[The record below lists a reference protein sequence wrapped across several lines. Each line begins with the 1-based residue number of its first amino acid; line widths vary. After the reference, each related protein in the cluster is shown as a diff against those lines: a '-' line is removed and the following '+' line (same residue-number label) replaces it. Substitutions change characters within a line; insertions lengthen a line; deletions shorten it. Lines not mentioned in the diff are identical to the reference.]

1 MQLKKGFTEDIERIC
16 RAAEDYVVEGNSV
29 DAYRKYKEA
38 LDIIPEPK
46 TSYETAT
53 WIFVSIG
60 DLYFKNG
67 QYDKARN
74 YFLEAKNCPN
84 GVSNPYVL
92 FRLGQTLVETNENSK
107 AEEFLLRAYMLVG
120 EDIFWD
126 EDEKY
131 YNVIKEMIKTDE
143 NDGGI
148 YWFLKSNVLLFFCIN
163 LY

>member
-16 RAAEDYVVEGNSV
+16 RAAEDYLVEGNTK

-53 WIFVSIG
+53 
-60 DLYFKNG
+60 DYF
-67 QYDKARN
+67 
-74 YFLEAKNCPN
+74 FEAKNCPN

-92 FRLGQTLVETNENSK
+92 FRLGQSLVEMNDESEAK
-107 AEEFLLRAYMLVG
+107 EFLLRAYMLVG
-120 EDIFWD
+120 DDIFCD

-131 YNVIKEMIKTDE
+131 YNVIKELVRTSGCDE
-143 NDGGI
+143 
-148 YWFLKSNVLLFFCIN
+148 
-163 LY
+163 

>member
-16 RAAEDYVVEGNSV
+16 RAAEDYLVEGNTK

-53 WIFVSIG
+53 WILVSIG
-60 DLYFKNG
+60 DMYFKNK
-67 QYDKARN
+67 QYEMARD
-74 YFLEAKNCPN
+74 YFFEAKNCPN

-92 FRLGQTLVETNENSK
+92 FRLGQSLVEMNDESEAK
-107 AEEFLLRAYMLVG
+107 EFLLRAYMLVG
-120 EDIFWD
+120 DDIFCD

-131 YNVIKEMIKTDE
+131 YNVIKELVRTSGSE
-143 NDGGI
+143 E
-148 YWFLKSNVLLFFCIN
+148 
-163 LY
+163 

>member
-16 RAAEDYVVEGNSV
+16 RAAEDYLIEGNTK

-53 WIFVSIG
+53 WILVSIG
-60 DLYFKNG
+60 DLYFKNK
-67 QYDKARN
+67 QYDMARD
-74 YFLEAKNCPN
+74 YFFEAKNCPN

-92 FRLGQTLVETNENSK
+92 FRLGQSLVEMNNQEQAK
-107 AEEFLLRAYMLVG
+107 EFLLRAYMLVG
-120 EDIFWD
+120 DDIFCD

-131 YNVIKEMIKTDE
+131 YNVISELIRTSDNE
-143 NDGGI
+143 E
-148 YWFLKSNVLLFFCIN
+148 
-163 LY
+163 

>member
-16 RAAEDYVVEGNSV
+16 RAAEDYLVEGNTK

-53 WIFVSIG
+53 WILVSIG
-60 DLYFKNG
+60 DMYFKNK
-67 QYDKARN
+67 QYDMARD
-74 YFLEAKNCPN
+74 YFFEAKNCPN

-92 FRLGQTLVETNENSK
+92 FRLGQSLVEMNDESEAK
-107 AEEFLLRAYMLVG
+107 EFLLRAYMLVG
-120 EDIFWD
+120 DDIFCD

-131 YNVIKEMIKTDE
+131 YNVIKELVRTSGCDE
-143 NDGGI
+143 
-148 YWFLKSNVLLFFCIN
+148 
-163 LY
+163 

>member
-16 RAAEDYVVEGNSV
+16 RAAEDYLVEGNTK

-53 WIFVSIG
+53 WILVSIG
-60 DLYFKNG
+60 DMYFKNK
-67 QYDKARN
+67 QYDMARD
-74 YFLEAKNCPN
+74 YFFEAKNCPN

-92 FRLGQTLVETNENSK
+92 FRLGQSLVEMNDESEAK
-107 AEEFLLRAYMLVG
+107 EFLLRAYMLVG
-120 EDIFWD
+120 DDIFCD

-131 YNVIKEMIKTDE
+131 YNVIKELVRTSDE
-143 NDGGI
+143 E
-148 YWFLKSNVLLFFCIN
+148 
-163 LY
+163 

>member
-16 RAAEDYVVEGNSV
+16 RAAEDYLVEGNTK

-53 WIFVSIG
+53 WILVSIG
-60 DLYFKNG
+60 DMYFKNK
-67 QYDKARN
+67 QYEMARD
-74 YFLEAKNCPN
+74 YFFEAKNCPN

-92 FRLGQTLVETNENSK
+92 FRLGQSLVEMNDESEAK
-107 AEEFLLRAYMLVG
+107 EFLLRAYMLVG
-120 EDIFWD
+120 DDIFCD

-131 YNVIKEMIKTDE
+131 YNVIKEMIKIDETDS
-143 NDGGI
+143 DI
-148 YWFLKSNVLLFFCIN
+148 L
-163 LY
+163 

>member
-16 RAAEDYVVEGNSV
+16 RAAEDFVVEGNSK

-60 DLYFKNG
+60 DLYFKDG
-67 QYDKARN
+67 QYDKARD
-74 YFLEAKNCPN
+74 YFFEAKNCPN

-92 FRLGQTLVETNENSK
+92 FRLGQTLVETEEKNQAK
-107 AEEFLLRAYMLVG
+107 EFLLRAYMLVG
-120 EDIFWD
+120 DDIFWD

-131 YNVIKEMIKTDE
+131 YNVIKDLIKIED
-143 NDGGI
+143 ND
-148 YWFLKSNVLLFFCIN
+148 SNT
-163 LY
+163 Y

>member
-16 RAAEDYVVEGNSV
+16 RAAEDYLVEGNTK

-53 WIFVSIG
+53 WILVSIG
-60 DLYFKNG
+60 DMYFKNK
-67 QYDKARN
+67 QYEMARD
-74 YFLEAKNCPN
+74 YFFEAKNCPN

-92 FRLGQTLVETNENSK
+92 FRLGQSLVEMNDESEAK
-107 AEEFLLRAYMLVG
+107 EFLLRAYMLVG
-120 EDIFWD
+120 DDIFCD

-131 YNVIKEMIKTDE
+131 YNVIKELVRTSGCDE
-143 NDGGI
+143 
-148 YWFLKSNVLLFFCIN
+148 
-163 LY
+163 

>member
-16 RAAEDYVVEGNSV
+16 RAAEDYLVEGNTK

-53 WIFVSIG
+53 WILVSIG
-60 DLYFKNG
+60 DMYFKNK
-67 QYDKARN
+67 QYDMARD
-74 YFLEAKNCPN
+74 YFFEAKNCPN

-92 FRLGQTLVETNENSK
+92 FRLGQSLLEMNDESEAK
-107 AEEFLLRAYMLVG
+107 EFLLRAYMLVG
-120 EDIFWD
+120 DDIFCD

-131 YNVIKEMIKTDE
+131 YNVIKELVRTSGCDE
-143 NDGGI
+143 
-148 YWFLKSNVLLFFCIN
+148 
-163 LY
+163 